1 MPERDAARRGGAA
14 RNESLRDDA
23 LRNEL
28 RSAIAGWDQSGGVG
42 LSDDTPLISSGRL
55 DSFNL
60 LRLVLWVEDEVGQPV
75 DATRIDLAV
84 EWDTVDRIVAFVA
97 RQRAANGS

>member
-1 MPERDAARRGGAA
+1 MK
-14 RNESLRDDA
+14 DDA
-23 LRNEL
+23 LRHEL
-28 RSAIAGWDQSGGVG
+28 RSAIANWDPSGGAG

-60 LRLVLWVEDEVGQPV
+60 LRLVLWVEDEIGRPV
-75 DATRIDLAV
+75 DATRIDLAA

-97 RQRAANGS
+97 RQRAANGR